1 MNIYCGNNVLD
12 NNLVNGNILLGTR
25 YKCLKKGIGTG
36 LNMPYDSKYTNDY
49 EPIDNRKIYCGDKN
63 SLPSEYDTFGNLPQ
77 CLQKGVAIGKRKKAL
92 KGEPFLYNVLQ
103 NKKYTYYYRFVFGL
117 FISLIIFLILYYT
130 KPSFVLKNENIS
142 LNNTEK
148 IIDIQ
153 KFLILYF
160 SIIIP
165 VFIIIF
171 IIDINI

>member
-1 MNIYCGNNVLD
+1 M
-12 NNLVNGNILLGTR
+12 
-25 YKCLKKGIGTG
+25 
-36 LNMPYDSKYTNDY
+36 
-49 EPIDNRKIYCGDKN
+49 YCGDKDI
-63 SLPSEYDTFGNLPQ
+63 LPDRYDIFGNLPQ